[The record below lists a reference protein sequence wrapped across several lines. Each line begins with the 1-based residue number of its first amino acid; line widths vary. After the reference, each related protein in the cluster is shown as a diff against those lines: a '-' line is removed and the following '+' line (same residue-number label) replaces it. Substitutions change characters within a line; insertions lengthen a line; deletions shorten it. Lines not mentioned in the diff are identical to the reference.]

1 MSNIRKA
8 MSKMIQRTFES
19 NSNWLLSKKL
29 RTFEKSSIFDDEDMS
44 KHFAHLE
51 INKALQNVVKG
62 FIIDRINFICAT
74 LNREEL
80 KYDTFCDMG
89 DSDGIFLKAL
99 GKDHLSIN
107 RSKIAIKNIRGKG
120 IDGIICDID
129 MLPLKSNSIDHI
141 LLFET
146 FEHLPNPIKTLQ
158 ELHRIC
164 NKSIF
169 ITIPYLSKTNI
180 LKYGYGPS
188 SWPIFEHH
196 IFEFDDRDFRKI
208 ISHSKFKVDKFEVAE
223 VLNNGENMV
232 EIFVFLMWRFF
243 KLFSEDEYRDNQKDL
258 FYGCFK
264 KFSMY
269 HLVKEQC

>member
-1 MSNIRKA
+1 MSNIRNA
-8 MSKMIQRTFES
+8 ISNMIQRTYES
-19 NSNWLLSKKL
+19 NSNRLLSRKL
-29 RTFEKSSIFDDEDMS
+29 RSFGQYSIFDDEDMS

-51 INKALQNVVKG
+51 IDKGSQNVVKG
-62 FIIDRINFICAT
+62 FIIDRIKFINSA
-74 LNREEL
+74 L
-80 KYDTFCDMG
+80 KKEDLQVDSFCDMG

-146 FEHLPNPIKTLQ
+146 LEHLPNPIKTLQ

-169 ITIPYLSKTNI
+169 ITIPYMSKTNI
-180 LKYGYGPS
+180 HKYGYGPS
-188 SWPIFEHH
+188 SWPIYEHH

-208 ISHSKFKVDKFEVAE
+208 ISHGKFTVDKFEVAE
-223 VLNNGENMV
+223 VLNNGENLL
-232 EIFVFLMWRFF
+232 EIFVILMWRIF
-243 KLFSEDEYRDNQKDL
+243 KLFSEDEYRDNQNDL

-269 HLVKEQC
+269 RLVKEQ